1 MAIENKICQEL
12 AILKAAG
19 VKNALCPDLG
29 AVQIARAAGLE
40 PYGDFGLN
48 VFNSRTA
55 HLLPHPLASFELRQ
69 EDVNRLAANGNDVG
83 ALVYGHLPLMLTRNC
98 PVQAHIGCAACQKQ
112 GRLTDRKGCTFP
124 RGVQSLR
131 LHPTAQRRTALYGRP
146 YARNAHRLCT
156 FFIFLLKVSNRYS
169 RCWICSLPGKNPI
182 SPTPEDCISEVRY
195 DNLSSNSPRR
205 RELLAHITRDFTV
218 QGTDVDESLP
228 AGIAPAAAVE
238 QLSLRK
244 ALPLNNG
251 AQIVIGADTV
261 VAVDG
266 MILGKPADEA
276 EARQMLARLSGRW
289 HSVFTRR
296 EPGTGRTAS
305 DFLLRDPSALL

>member
-1 MAIENKICQEL
+1 MIIL
-12 AILKAAG
+12 A
-19 VKNALCPDLG
+19 
-29 AVQIARAAGLE
+29 
-40 PYGDFGLN
+40 
-48 VFNSRTA
+48 
-55 HLLPHPLASFELRQ
+55 
-69 EDVNRLAANGNDVG
+69 
-83 ALVYGHLPLMLTRNC
+83 
-98 PVQAHIGCAACQKQ
+98 
-112 GRLTDRKGCTFP
+112 
-124 RGVQSLR
+124 
-131 LHPTAQRRTALYGRP
+131 
-146 YARNAHRLCT
+146 
-156 FFIFLLKVSNRYS
+156 
-169 RCWICSLPGKNPI
+169 
-182 SPTPEDCISEVRY
+182 
-195 DNLSSNSPRR
+195 SNSPRR

-289 HSVFTRR
+289 HSVFTGVSLVQGERHLTFSCETR
-296 EPGTGRTAS
+296 VRFFDLTAAEIDAYIATGECMDKAGAYAIQGRGMRFIRGIRGDFYTVMGLPGARLAR
-305 DFLLRDPSALL
+305 FLAGKE

>member
-1 MAIENKICQEL
+1 MIIL
-12 AILKAAG
+12 A
-19 VKNALCPDLG
+19 
-29 AVQIARAAGLE
+29 
-40 PYGDFGLN
+40 
-48 VFNSRTA
+48 
-55 HLLPHPLASFELRQ
+55 
-69 EDVNRLAANGNDVG
+69 
-83 ALVYGHLPLMLTRNC
+83 
-98 PVQAHIGCAACQKQ
+98 
-112 GRLTDRKGCTFP
+112 
-124 RGVQSLR
+124 
-131 LHPTAQRRTALYGRP
+131 
-146 YARNAHRLCT
+146 
-156 FFIFLLKVSNRYS
+156 
-169 RCWICSLPGKNPI
+169 
-182 SPTPEDCISEVRY
+182 
-195 DNLSSNSPRR
+195 SNSPRR

-289 HSVFTRR
+289 HSVFTGVSLVQGEWHLTFSCETRVR
-296 EPGTGRTAS
+296 FFDLTAAEIDAYIATGECMDKAGAYGIQGYGSLLVQEIQGDYFNVVGLPVSRLYRALN
-305 DFLLRDPSALL
+305 DFEQK

>member
-1 MAIENKICQEL
+1 MIIL
-12 AILKAAG
+12 A
-19 VKNALCPDLG
+19 
-29 AVQIARAAGLE
+29 
-40 PYGDFGLN
+40 
-48 VFNSRTA
+48 
-55 HLLPHPLASFELRQ
+55 
-69 EDVNRLAANGNDVG
+69 
-83 ALVYGHLPLMLTRNC
+83 
-98 PVQAHIGCAACQKQ
+98 
-112 GRLTDRKGCTFP
+112 
-124 RGVQSLR
+124 
-131 LHPTAQRRTALYGRP
+131 
-146 YARNAHRLCT
+146 
-156 FFIFLLKVSNRYS
+156 
-169 RCWICSLPGKNPI
+169 
-182 SPTPEDCISEVRY
+182 
-195 DNLSSNSPRR
+195 SNSPRR

-289 HSVFTRR
+289 HSVFTGVSLVQGERNLTFSCETRVRFFDLTAAEIDAYIATGECMDKAGAYGIQGYGSLLDKFCLIFTVILWKEYGYGRR
-296 EPGTGRTAS
+296 FTLSYKTQRRFCGDRGSNRHCPKKRH
-305 DFLLRDPSALL
+305 